1 MIVNNKDTLIIKLD
15 HPLIGVSSIDSIT
28 IDGTGSYSVYLRISK
43 DNGITWSDWGI
54 FNKSI
59 TLDPQQFALI
69 EYKIIANSDNVDIK
83 SIDAKLNYTKPT
95 VPIKWKEISLSRF
108 VSFYE
113 VEVILWTLNVYNKIY
128 KAGIIPN
135 YIDRSEDFACI
146 WINIIHLQALKIYYN
161 ICLGEILQD
170 RKYAKEY
177 AESKGL
183 YIGSNNSIDEI
194 FKSLKY
200 FYRQISQRGSL
211 DCFKYSGE
219 ERGEVL
225 RLLNSNDYDENTVGL
240 MSVNESGWLLDFSSP
255 LEEKIN
261 PGLHNLIKKVY
272 KTSASLTEK
281 SNVNYS
287 LSYKISF
294 YLKSTASGTHNIDL
308 GLNYYDS
315 LDNVISQNYF
325 VQNHTISVVANDLIK
340 VDCILFGYDKGS
352 VSNSN
357 VGIGKY
363 LQLNSKNI
371 NKIAPILK
379 LSNNL
384 SLDKIEISILDLN
397 TFIYL
402 YSEKILYLYL
412 TNNTIMSEEKLKD
425 IIESNF
431 TPISTNVN
439 ITLL

>member
-200 FYRQISQRGSL
+200 FYQQISQRGSL